1 MTGASKTRSQHPA
14 SVVKSG
20 VAEGRAAAY
29 RGPAADVPASAVRAD
44 LPVWKLEDAKA
55 RFSEVV
61 RRARVAGPQLV
72 TVRGRDAVV
81 IVDAEEYAAMQNDR
95 REQPDLIDFLR
106 DLALAD
112 LDIEREPDRGR
123 DIEL

>member
-1 MTGASKTRSQHPA
+1 M
-14 SVVKSG
+14 
-20 VAEGRAAAY
+20 
-29 RGPAADVPASAVRAD
+29 
-44 LPVWKLEDAKA
+44 PVWKLEDAKA

-61 RRARVAGPQLV
+61 REAHMAGPQLV

-95 REQPDLIDFLR
+95 RDQPDLIDFLR